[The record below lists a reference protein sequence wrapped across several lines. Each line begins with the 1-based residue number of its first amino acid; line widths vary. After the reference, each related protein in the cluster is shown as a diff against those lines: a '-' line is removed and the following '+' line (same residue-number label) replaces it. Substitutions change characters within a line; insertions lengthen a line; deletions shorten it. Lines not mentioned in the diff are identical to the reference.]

1 LRSVPKIYI
10 ERRPNLLSQ
19 DINRNQAGSNIPKV
33 AILVETFNSWGRG
46 IIQGIA
52 NYERAHNPW
61 HFFIDPHS
69 GVEEDVRMPEGWKG
83 EGVIAPVRSRRLT
96 EQLKQL
102 NVPVVNVSG
111 VQISGVDFPRVTND
125 PIAVVRMAVNHLFK
139 GCGLKNIAFCGDPN
153 RKFLDFWEKSFRV
166 VMSEYDIVPFIYSPS
181 KGITLRSGVAAKQQ
195 DLHRWI
201 KELPRPVG
209 ILGWDTELCCKLA
222 QACDTIGL
230 RVPDD
235 VAIISMETEDLLG
248 EIVHPPISGIT
259 LALERVGYVAAA
271 LLDRMMKKPL
281 SAPETILIPPLY
293 VTARQSTSVYA
304 VEDPRLREALGWI
317 RDHACQGA
325 TINDLLKQI
334 TVSRRVLERLF
345 KKVFDTTPAA
355 EISRHRIEKIKELLV
370 KTNMAI
376 PEVAAACGFTYV
388 ESMITFFRKKEGV
401 SPLAY
406 RKEMH
411 IR

>member
-1 LRSVPKIYI
+1 LPLR
-10 ERRPNLLSQ
+10 
-19 DINRNQAGSNIPKV
+19 DINHNQIGSNIPRI

-46 IIQGIA
+46 IVQGIA

-69 GVEEDVRMPEGWKG
+69 GVEEDVRMPDGWKG
-83 EGVIAPVRSRRLT
+83 EGVIAPIRSRKLAK
-96 EQLKQL
+96 QLKKL
-102 NVPVVNVSG
+102 KVPVINVSG

-125 PIAVVRMAVNHLFK
+125 PTAVVRMAVNHLFK
-139 GCGLKNIAFCGDPN
+139 DCGLKNIAFCGDPN
-153 RKFLDFWEKSFRV
+153 RKFINFWEKSFRV
-166 VMSEYDIVPFIYSPS
+166 VMSEYDINPLIYSPS

-195 DLHRWI
+195 DHQRWI

-209 ILGWDTELCCKLA
+209 ILGWDTELSCKLA
-222 QACDTIGL
+222 QACDTIGFK
-230 RVPDD
+230 VPDD

-259 LALERVGYVAAA
+259 LALEKVGYVAAA
-271 LLDRMMKKPL
+271 LLDTMMKKPSL
-281 SAPETILIPPLY
+281 ASETILIPPLY
-293 VTARQSTSVYA
+293 VTARQSTSIYA
-304 VEDPRLREALGWI
+304 VEDLRLREALGWI
-317 RDHACQGA
+317 RDHACEGA
-325 TINDLLKQI
+325 TINDLLKQV

-345 KKVFDTTPAA
+345 KETLHTTPAA
-355 EISRHRIEKIKELLV
+355 EITRYRIKKIKELLV

-376 PEVAAACGFTYV
+376 PEVASACGFNYT
-388 ESMITFFRKKEGV
+388 ETMITFFRRNVGL

-411 IR
+411 TR